1 MARKNDRGD
10 DTDRDDRDR
19 DRDDSDIGG
28 DDDSPS
34 PRSMGKSRGG
44 GRSGPGRRKM
54 CRFCADE
61 AINLDYKNPTLLRNF
76 VTDRGKLIPRRIT
89 GNCAKHQR
97 ALATEVRRARMLAM
111 LPFAVTGR

>member
-1 MARKNDRGD
+1 MPRKSDKLREDGPEM
-10 DTDRDDRDR
+10 DRDDRGYGGD
-19 DRDDSDIGG
+19 DIGG
-28 DDDSPS
+28 DDE
-34 PRSMGKSRGG
+34 PRSMGKTRGRAG
-44 GRSGPGRRKM
+44 AGRRKM

-61 AINLDYKNPTLLRNF
+61 AITLDFKNPTLLRNF

-97 ALATEVRRARMLAM
+97 ELATEVRRARMLAM

>member
-1 MARKNDRGD
+1 MPRKSEKREDGPEL
-10 DTDRDDRDR
+10 DRDDRVYGGD
-19 DRDDSDIGG
+19 DIGG
-28 DDDSPS
+28 DDE
-34 PRSMGKSRGG
+34 PRSMGKTRG
-44 GRSGPGRRKM
+44 RAGPGRRKM

-61 AINLDYKNPTLLRNF
+61 AISLDYKNPTLLRNF

-97 ALATEVRRARMLAM
+97 GLATEVRRARMLAM

>member
-1 MARKNDRGD
+1 MPRKSDKIRD
-10 DTDRDDRDR
+10 DGPEMDRDDRGGFG
-19 DRDDSDIGG
+19 DDVGG
-28 DDDSPS
+28 DDD
-34 PRSMGKSRGG
+34 RGLGKTR

-61 AINLDYKNPTLLRNF
+61 QVQLDYKNALLLRSF

-97 ALATEVRRARMLAM
+97 ELATEVRRARMLAM
-111 LPFAVTGR
+111 LPIAVTGR